1 MSDKTK
7 HSDKN
12 SMISKFSIAGIS
24 EESLNNAADV
34 AKRLCKQACPVK
46 SSALDPMHF
55 TDYQRYFIEL
65 SRKT

>member
-12 SMISKFSIAGIS
+12 ALISKFAIAGIS
-24 EESLNNAADV
+24 EESLNNAADA
-34 AKRLCKQACPVK
+34 AKRLCKQAYPVN
-46 SSALDPMHF
+46 SNALEPRHF
-55 TDYQRYFIEL
+55 TEYQDFFFEL

>member
-34 AKRLCKQACPVK
+34 AKRLRKHACPVN
-46 SSALDPMHF
+46 SNAFDPRHF
-55 TDYQRYFIEL
+55 TVYQAFFFEL

>member
-1 MSDKTK
+1 MSNKIK
-7 HSDKN
+7 HSDEN
-12 SMISKFSIAGIS
+12 SMISKFYITGIS
-24 EESLNNAADV
+24 EESINNAADV
-34 AKRLCKQACPVK
+34 AKRLCKQAYPVN

>member
-12 SMISKFSIAGIS
+12 SLFSKFSIAGIS
-24 EESLNNAADV
+24 EESLNNAEDA
-34 AKRLCKQACPVK
+34 AKLLCKQACPVN
-46 SSALDPMHF
+46 SSALDPRHF
-55 TDYQRYFIEL
+55 TEYQDFFFEL

>member
-12 SMISKFSIAGIS
+12 SLISKFSIAGIS
-24 EESLNNAADV
+24 EESLNNAEDA
-34 AKRLCKQACPVK
+34 AKLLCKQACPVN
-46 SSALDPMHF
+46 SSALDPRHF
-55 TDYQRYFIEL
+55 TEYQDFLFEL